1 MALPNGRV
9 EVHKPAVLACREMHA
24 HKDIKEM
31 VGEYDPRV
39 PDVSH
44 AMIRIETR
52 RFNHE
57 RLEEGARMMDQGIG
71 LKNAARAVRSTS
83 MRNS

>member
-1 MALPNGRV
+1 
-9 EVHKPAVLACREMHA
+9 MHA

-31 VGEYDPRV
+31 VGEYDPHV